1 MTSDMR
7 GIFVRF
13 LLRAFGTGR
22 VPLFLLTI
30 EMHSGPDTG
39 SAMHTMPDF
48 IGVPTNHSF
57 YIAPVLGEVPKI
69 L

>member
-7 GIFVRF
+7 GILVRF
-13 LLRAFGTGR
+13 LLRVFVSGR
-22 VPLFLLTI
+22 VPLFLPAI
-30 EMHSGPDTG
+30 EVHSGPDTW
-39 SAMHTMPDF
+39 SATHMMPDF

-57 YIAPVLGEVPKI
+57 YIAPVLGEVPKT

>member
-1 MTSDMR
+1 MTRDMR
-7 GIFVRF
+7 EIFVRF

-22 VPLFLLTI
+22 VPLFLPPV
-30 EMHSGPDTG
+30 EVHSGPDTW
-39 SAMHTMPDF
+39 SAMHTMPGF

-57 YIAPVLGEVPKI
+57 YIGPVLGEILKI

>member
-13 LLRAFGTGR
+13 LLRAFGSGR
-22 VPLFLLTI
+22 VPLFVPTI
-30 EMHSGPDTG
+30 EVHSGPDTW
-39 SAMHTMPDF
+39 SATHTMSDF
-48 IGVPTNHSF
+48 IGAPKNHSF
-57 YIAPVLGEVPKI
+57 YIAPRLGEVPKI